1 MTPILIE
8 FYKTDSISADG
19 IWLRFFGAGGTP
31 GIRNLTGVPWAG
43 IEFRTAWSVLAQDP
57 LFRDE
62 YFYFEPNTGSTD
74 NIFFARTAPNEGFS
88 WANRYGAP
96 YSADLTFGLH
106 YDILS
111 EYPLYQ
117 KDNENVKR
125 LQPPIS
131 DIAQINF
138 APGMPET
145 SGLSGEMHL
154 AWHGL
159 SGDSWVNGYYYVL
172 ITPIAASAPVEHFA
186 ITNFTRSGNTAELR
200 WPALPTNTPV
210 RVERTTDLSGPWTAI
225 ATNLISGSFTD
236 TNAPTRSAFYRLV
249 TEP

>member
-43 IEFRTAWSVLAQDP
+43 IEFRTVWSVLAQDP
-57 LFRDE
+57 SVRED

-74 NIFFARTAPNEGFS
+74 NIFFARTAPNEGFWS
-88 WANRYGAP
+88 FNRYGAP
-96 YSADLTFGLH
+96 YSADFTFGLYH
-106 YDILS
+106 YIPS

-117 KDNENVKR
+117 TDDEYYKL
-125 LQPPIS
+125 LQPYIS

-154 AWHGL
+154 ASHGL
-159 SGDSWVNGYYYVL
+159 SGESTSHGYYYVL
-172 ITPIAASAPVEHFA
+172 ITPIAASAPVEPFA

-200 WPALPTNTPV
+200 WPALPTNTPI